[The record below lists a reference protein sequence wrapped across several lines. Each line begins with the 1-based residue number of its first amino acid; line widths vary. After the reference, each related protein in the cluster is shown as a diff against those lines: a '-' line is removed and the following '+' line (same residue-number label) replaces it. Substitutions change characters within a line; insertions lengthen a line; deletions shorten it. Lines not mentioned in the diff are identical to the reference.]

1 MRIENWELSHWPDQP
16 ARVVSSYNIYMQ
28 KISIVG
34 VPMDLGADRRG
45 VDMGPSALRYANLN
59 EKLVAL
65 GYEVQDL
72 GDLGVII
79 PETRHFGD
87 PHAKYLREIADACI
101 HLANLALKIRL
112 DDRTP
117 LVLGGDHS
125 IAVGTVSGV
134 AESFRR
140 EGKKI
145 GLMWFD
151 AHADFNTP
159 EISPSGNVHGMPM
172 AAIMGYGPPELT
184 QIFGFS
190 PKIAPE
196 HAVMI
201 GIREV
206 DAAERELVKKS
217 GVRVFTMKEIDR
229 RGIGAV
235 MDEAISVV
243 TRETDGFA
251 VTLDADFLDPYESP
265 GVATPV
271 RGGADYREAHL
282 AMEMIADT
290 KKMVS
295 FEITEIN
302 PILDVQN
309 KTAQFGTELIL
320 SAFGKQIL

>member
-1 MRIENWELSHWPDQP
+1 MS
-16 ARVVSSYNIYMQ
+16 

-45 VDMGPSALRYANLN
+45 VDMGPSALRYADLN
-59 EKLVAL
+59 EKLQAL
-65 GYEVQDL
+65 GYEVDDL
-72 GDLGVII
+72 GDLDVII

-87 PHAKYLREIADACI
+87 PHAKYLKEIADACT
-101 HLANLALKIRL
+101 HLANLVLEIHT
-112 DDRTP
+112 DHRTP
-117 LVLGGDHS
+117 IVLGGDHS
-125 IAVGTVSGV
+125 IAVGTMSGM

-140 EGKKI
+140 QNAKI

-159 EISPSGNVHGMPM
+159 QISPSGNVHGMPM
-172 AAIMGYGPPELT
+172 AAIMGYGPIELT
-184 QIFGFS
+184 RIFGFS
-190 PKIAPE
+190 PKIQPE
-196 HAVMI
+196 RAVMI

-206 DAAERELVKKS
+206 DPQERELVKSS

-229 RGIGAV
+229 RGIGSV
-235 MDEAISVV
+235 MDEALSIV
-243 TRETDGFA
+243 TKDTDGFS

-282 AMEMIADT
+282 AMEMVADT

-302 PILDVQN
+302 PILDVHN
-309 KTAQFGTELIL
+309 KTAHFGMELIL

>member
-1 MRIENWELSHWPDQP
+1 
-16 ARVVSSYNIYMQ
+16 MQ
-28 KISIVG
+28 KVSIVG

-45 VDMGPSALRYANLN
+45 VDMGPSALRYADLN
-59 EKLVAL
+59 ERLESL
-65 GYEVQDL
+65 GYEVEDL
-72 GDLGVII
+72 GDLDVII

-87 PHAKYLREIADACI
+87 PRAKYLREIADACV
-101 HLANLALKIRL
+101 HLANLVLGIRQQGH
-112 DDRTP
+112 TP

-125 IAVGTVSGV
+125 IAIGTVSGV

-140 EGKKI
+140 TGKKL
-145 GLMWFD
+145 GLLWFD

-172 AAIMGYGPPELT
+172 AAIMGYGPAELT
-184 QIFGFS
+184 KIFGFS
-190 PKIAPE
+190 PKIQPQ
-196 HAVMI
+196 HAVQI

-206 DAAERELVKKS
+206 DPAERQLVKDS
-217 GVRVFTMKEIDR
+217 GIRVFTMKDIDR
-229 RGIGAV
+229 RGIGSV
-235 MDEAISVV
+235 MDEALSIVS
-243 TRETDGFA
+243 TGTDGFA

-290 KKMVS
+290 QKMVS

-309 KTAQFGTELIL
+309 KTAHFGMELIL

>member
-1 MRIENWELSHWPDQP
+1 MS
-16 ARVVSSYNIYMQ
+16 

-45 VDMGPSALRYANLN
+45 VDMGPSALRYADLN
-59 EKLVAL
+59 EKLQAL
-65 GYEVQDL
+65 GYEVDDL
-72 GDLGVII
+72 GDLDVII

-87 PHAKYLREIADACI
+87 PHAKYLKEIADACT
-101 HLANLALKIRL
+101 HLANLVLEIHT
-112 DDRTP
+112 DHRTP
-117 LVLGGDHS
+117 IVLGGDHS
-125 IAVGTVSGV
+125 IAVGTISGM

-140 EGKKI
+140 QNRKI

-159 EISPSGNVHGMPM
+159 QISPSGNVHGMPM
-172 AAIMGYGPPELT
+172 AAIMGYGPIELT
-184 QIFGFS
+184 RIFGFS
-190 PKIAPE
+190 PKIQPE
-196 HAVMI
+196 RAVMI

-206 DAAERELVKKS
+206 DPQERELVKSS

-229 RGIGAV
+229 RGIGSV
-235 MDEAISVV
+235 MDEALSIV
-243 TRETDGFA
+243 TKDTDGFS

-282 AMEMIADT
+282 AMEMVADT

-295 FEITEIN
+295 FEIAEIN
-302 PILDVQN
+302 PILDVHN
-309 KTAQFGTELIL
+309 KTAHFGMELIL

>member
-1 MRIENWELSHWPDQP
+1 
-16 ARVVSSYNIYMQ
+16 MQ

-45 VDMGPSALRYANLN
+45 VDMGPSALRYADLN
-59 EKLVAL
+59 EKLHDL
-65 GYEVQDL
+65 GYEVEDL
-72 GDLGVII
+72 GDLDVII

-87 PHAKYLREIADACI
+87 PRAKYLKEIAEACT
-101 HLANLALKIRL
+101 HLANLTLEIREQG
-112 DDRTP
+112 RTP

-140 EGKKI
+140 KGKRI
-145 GLMWFD
+145 GLLWFD

-172 AAIMGYGPPELT
+172 AAIMGYGPIELT
-184 QIFGFS
+184 HIFGFS
-190 PKIAPE
+190 PKIQPE
-196 HAVMI
+196 CAAMI

-206 DAAERELVKKS
+206 DPEERELVKKS

-229 RGIGAV
+229 RGFGTV
-235 MDEAISVV
+235 MEEALSIV
-243 TRETDGFA
+243 TRGTDGFA
-251 VTLDADFLDPYESP
+251 TTLDADFLDPYESP

-290 KKMVS
+290 KKLVS

-309 KTAQFGTELIL
+309 KTAHFGMELIL

>member
-1 MRIENWELSHWPDQP
+1 
-16 ARVVSSYNIYMQ
+16 MQ
-28 KISIVG
+28 KISIIG

-45 VDMGPSALRYANLN
+45 VDMGPSALRYADLN
-59 EKLVAL
+59 EKLEAL

-72 GDLGVII
+72 GDLDVII
-79 PETRHFGD
+79 PETHHFGD
-87 PHAKYLREIADACI
+87 PRAKYLKEISDACN
-101 HLANLALKIRL
+101 HLANIVLEVRQSGRI
-112 DDRTP
+112 P

-134 AESFRR
+134 TESFRR
-140 EGKKI
+140 EGKQI
-145 GLMWFD
+145 GLLWFD

-159 EISPSGNVHGMPM
+159 DISPSGNVHGMPM
-172 AAIMGYGPPELT
+172 AGLMGYGPMQLT
-184 QIFGFS
+184 HIFGFS
-190 PKIAPE
+190 PKIQPE
-196 HAVMI
+196 HAVQI

-206 DAAERELVKKS
+206 DPEERQLVKKS
-217 GVRVFTMKEIDR
+217 GIRVFTMKEIDR
-229 RGIGAV
+229 RGIGTV
-235 MDEAISVV
+235 MDEALSIV
-243 TRETDGFA
+243 TKGTAGFA

-290 KKMVS
+290 NKMLS
-295 FEITEIN
+295 FEIAEIN
-302 PILDVQN
+302 PILDVHN

>member
-1 MRIENWELSHWPDQP
+1 
-16 ARVVSSYNIYMQ
+16 MQ

-34 VPMDLGADRRG
+34 VPMDLGVDRRG
-45 VDMGPSALRYANLN
+45 VDMGPSALRYADLN
-59 EKLVAL
+59 ERLQAL
-65 GYEVQDL
+65 GHDVHDM
-72 GDLGVII
+72 GDLDVII

-87 PHAKYLREIADACI
+87 PKAKYLKEIADACTQ
-101 HLANLALKIRL
+101 LANLVLQIRL
-112 DDRTP
+112 EGRTP

-134 AESFRR
+134 SECFRR
-140 EGKKI
+140 SGQKI
-145 GLMWFD
+145 GLLWFD

-159 EISPSGNVHGMPM
+159 DISPSGNVHGMPM
-172 AAIMGYGPPELT
+172 AAIMGYGPVELT
-184 QIFGFS
+184 HIFGFS
-190 PKIAPE
+190 PKILPE
-196 HAVMI
+196 HAVQI

-206 DAAERELVKKS
+206 DPQERELVKKS
-217 GVRVFTMKEIDR
+217 GIRVFTMKEIDR

-235 MDEAISVV
+235 MDEAVSIVS
-243 TRETDGFA
+243 RNTDGFA

-282 AMEMIADT
+282 AMEIIADT

-302 PILDVQN
+302 PILDVHN
-309 KTAQFGTELIL
+309 KTAHFGMELIL

>member
-1 MRIENWELSHWPDQP
+1 MSR
-16 ARVVSSYNIYMQ
+16 
-28 KISIVG
+28 ISIVG

-59 EKLVAL
+59 EKLKEL
-65 GYEVQDL
+65 GHEVQDL
-72 GDLGVII
+72 GDLDVII

-87 PHAKYLREIADACI
+87 PHAKYLKEIVDACR
-101 HLANLALKIRL
+101 HLANLVLEIR
-112 DDRTP
+112 DEGRTP

-125 IAVGTVSGV
+125 IALGTVSGV
-134 AESFRR
+134 SESFRR
-140 EGKKI
+140 HYQKL
-145 GLMWFD
+145 GLIWFD

-172 AAIMGYGPPELT
+172 AGIMGYGPTELT
-184 QIFGFS
+184 HILGFS
-190 PKIAPE
+190 PKIQPQ
-196 HAVMI
+196 HAVMV

-206 DAAERELVKKS
+206 DPAERELVKKS

-235 MDEAISVV
+235 MDEALSIV
-243 TRETDGFA
+243 TNGTDGFA
-251 VTLDADFLDPYESP
+251 ATLDADFLDPIESP

-271 RGGADYREAHL
+271 RGGANYREAHL
-282 AMEMIADT
+282 AMEMLADT

-309 KTAQFGTELIL
+309 KTAYFGMELIL

>member
-1 MRIENWELSHWPDQP
+1 
-16 ARVVSSYNIYMQ
+16 MQ

-34 VPMDLGADRRG
+34 VPMDLGVDRRG
-45 VDMGPSALRYANLN
+45 VDMGPSALRYADLN
-59 EKLVAL
+59 ERLQAL
-65 GYEVQDL
+65 GHEVHDL
-72 GDLGVII
+72 GDLDVII

-87 PHAKYLREIADACI
+87 PKAKYLKEIADACTQ
-101 HLANLALKIRL
+101 LANLVLQIRQEG
-112 DDRTP
+112 RTP

-134 AESFRR
+134 SECFRR
-140 EGKKI
+140 SGKKI
-145 GLMWFD
+145 GLIWFD

-159 EISPSGNVHGMPM
+159 DISPSGNVHGMPM
-172 AAIMGYGPPELT
+172 AAIMGYGPVELT
-184 QIFGFS
+184 HIFGFS
-190 PKIAPE
+190 PKILPE
-196 HAVMI
+196 HAVQI

-206 DAAERELVKKS
+206 DPQERELVKKS
-217 GVRVFTMKEIDR
+217 GIRVFTMKEIDR

-235 MDEAISVV
+235 MDEAVSIVS
-243 TRETDGFA
+243 RNTDGFA

-282 AMEMIADT
+282 AMEIIADT

-302 PILDVQN
+302 PILDVHN
-309 KTAQFGTELIL
+309 KTAHFGMELIL

>member
-1 MRIENWELSHWPDQP
+1 
-16 ARVVSSYNIYMQ
+16 
-28 KISIVG
+28 
-34 VPMDLGADRRG
+34 MDLGADRRG
-45 VDMGPSALRYANLN
+45 VDMGPSALRYADLN
-59 EKLVAL
+59 EKLQGL
-65 GYEVQDL
+65 GHEVEDL
-72 GDLGVII
+72 GDLDVII

-87 PHAKYLREIADACI
+87 PRAKYLKEIADACA
-101 HLANLALKIRL
+101 HLANLVLEIRQQG
-112 DDRTP
+112 RTP

-159 EISPSGNVHGMPM
+159 DISPSGNVHGMPM
-172 AAIMGYGPPELT
+172 AAIMGYGPVELT
-184 QIFGFS
+184 HILGFS
-190 PKIAPE
+190 PKIQTE
-196 HAVMI
+196 SAVMI

-206 DAAERELVKKS
+206 DPDERELVKKS

-235 MDEAISVV
+235 MDEAVSIV
-243 TRETDGFA
+243 TKNTDGYA

-282 AMEMIADT
+282 AMEIVADT

-309 KTAQFGTELIL
+309 KTAHFGTELIL

>member
-1 MRIENWELSHWPDQP
+1 MS
-16 ARVVSSYNIYMQ
+16 

-45 VDMGPSALRYANLN
+45 VDMGPSALRYADLN
-59 EKLVAL
+59 EKLQAL
-65 GYEVQDL
+65 GYEVDDL
-72 GDLGVII
+72 GDLDVII

-87 PHAKYLREIADACI
+87 PHAKYLKEIADACT
-101 HLANLALKIRL
+101 HLANLVLEIHT
-112 DDRTP
+112 DHRTP
-117 LVLGGDHS
+117 IVLGGDHS
-125 IAVGTVSGV
+125 IAVGTISGM

-140 EGKKI
+140 QNSKI

-159 EISPSGNVHGMPM
+159 QISPSGNVHGMPM
-172 AAIMGYGPPELT
+172 AAIMGYGPIELT
-184 QIFGFS
+184 HIFGFS
-190 PKIAPE
+190 PKIQPE
-196 HAVMI
+196 RAVMI

-206 DAAERELVKKS
+206 DPLERELVKSS

-229 RGIGAV
+229 RGIGSV
-235 MDEAISVV
+235 MDEALSIV
-243 TRETDGFA
+243 TKDTDGFS

-282 AMEMIADT
+282 AMEMVADT

-302 PILDVQN
+302 PILDVHN
-309 KTAQFGTELIL
+309 KTAHFGMELIL

>member
-1 MRIENWELSHWPDQP
+1 
-16 ARVVSSYNIYMQ
+16 MQ

-45 VDMGPSALRYANLN
+45 VDMGPSALRYADLN
-59 EKLVAL
+59 ERLQAL
-65 GYEVQDL
+65 GHDVHDM
-72 GDLGVII
+72 GDLDVII

-87 PHAKYLREIADACI
+87 PKAKYRKEIADACTQ
-101 HLANLALKIRL
+101 LANLVLQIRL
-112 DDRTP
+112 EGRTP

-134 AESFRR
+134 SECFRR
-140 EGKKI
+140 SGKKI
-145 GLMWFD
+145 GLIWFD

-159 EISPSGNVHGMPM
+159 DISPSGNVHGMPM
-172 AAIMGYGPPELT
+172 AAIMGYGPVELT

-190 PKIAPE
+190 PKILPE
-196 HAVMI
+196 HAVQI

-206 DAAERELVKKS
+206 DPQERELVKKS
-217 GVRVFTMKEIDR
+217 GIRVFTMKEIDR

-235 MDEAISVV
+235 MDEAVSIVS
-243 TRETDGFA
+243 RNTDGFA

-309 KTAQFGTELIL
+309 KTAHFGMELIL

>member
-1 MRIENWELSHWPDQP
+1 
-16 ARVVSSYNIYMQ
+16 MQ
-28 KISIVG
+28 KISIIG

-45 VDMGPSALRYANLN
+45 VDMGPSALRYADLN
-59 EKLVAL
+59 EKLEAL

-72 GDLGVII
+72 GDLDVII
-79 PETRHFGD
+79 PETHHFGD
-87 PHAKYLREIADACI
+87 PKAKYLKEISDACN
-101 HLANLALKIRL
+101 HLANLLLEVRQSGRI
-112 DDRTP
+112 P

-140 EGKKI
+140 EGKPI
-145 GLMWFD
+145 GLLWFD

-159 EISPSGNVHGMPM
+159 DISPSGNVHGMPM
-172 AAIMGYGPPELT
+172 AGLMGYGPMQLT
-184 QIFGFS
+184 HILGFS
-190 PKIAPE
+190 PKIQPE
-196 HAVMI
+196 HAVQI

-206 DAAERELVKKS
+206 DPDERQLVKKS
-217 GVRVFTMKEIDR
+217 GIRVFTMKEIDR
-229 RGIGAV
+229 RGIGTV
-235 MDEAISVV
+235 MDEALSIV
-243 TRETDGFA
+243 TKGTAGFA

-290 KKMVS
+290 NKMVS
-295 FEITEIN
+295 FEIAEIN
-302 PILDVQN
+302 PILDVHN

>member
-1 MRIENWELSHWPDQP
+1 MR
-16 ARVVSSYNIYMQ
+16 

-45 VDMGPSALRYANLN
+45 VDMGPSALRYADLN
-59 EKLVAL
+59 EKLQEL
-65 GYEVQDL
+65 GLEVEDL
-72 GDLGVII
+72 GDLDVII

-87 PHAKYLREIADACI
+87 PHAKYLKEIADACA
-101 HLANLALKIRL
+101 HLANLVLEVQQRGS
-112 DDRTP
+112 TP

-140 EGKKI
+140 QGKRI

-172 AAIMGYGPPELT
+172 ASIMGYGPIELT
-184 QIFGFS
+184 HILGFS
-190 PKIAPE
+190 PKIQPE
-196 HAVMI
+196 SAVMI

-206 DAAERELVKKS
+206 DPKERELVKQS
-217 GVRVFTMKEIDR
+217 GVRVFTMKEIDQ
-229 RGIGAV
+229 RGIGNV
-235 MDEAISVV
+235 MDEALSIV
-243 TRETDGFA
+243 TRDTDGFA

-282 AMEMIADT
+282 AMEMVADT
-290 KKMVS
+290 RRMVS

-302 PILDVQN
+302 PILDVHN
-309 KTAQFGTELIL
+309 KTAHFGMELIL

>member
-1 MRIENWELSHWPDQP
+1 
-16 ARVVSSYNIYMQ
+16 MQ
-28 KISIVG
+28 KVSIVG

-45 VDMGPSALRYANLN
+45 VDMGPSALRYADLN
-59 EKLVAL
+59 ERLESL
-65 GYEVQDL
+65 GYEVEDL
-72 GDLGVII
+72 GDLDVII

-87 PHAKYLREIADACI
+87 PRAKYLREIADACV
-101 HLANLALKIRL
+101 HLANLVLGIRQHGH
-112 DDRTP
+112 TP

-140 EGKKI
+140 NGKTL
-145 GLMWFD
+145 GLLWFD

-172 AAIMGYGPPELT
+172 AAIMGYGPAELT
-184 QIFGFS
+184 KIFGFS
-190 PKIAPE
+190 PKIQPQ
-196 HAVMI
+196 HAVQI

-206 DAAERELVKKS
+206 DPAERQLVKDS
-217 GVRVFTMKEIDR
+217 GIRVFTMKDIDR
-229 RGIGAV
+229 RGIGSV
-235 MDEAISVV
+235 MDEALSIVS
-243 TRETDGFA
+243 TSTDGFA

-290 KKMVS
+290 QKMVS

-309 KTAQFGTELIL
+309 KTAHFGMELIL

>member
-1 MRIENWELSHWPDQP
+1 MR
-16 ARVVSSYNIYMQ
+16 

-45 VDMGPSALRYANLN
+45 VDMGPSALRYADLN
-59 EKLVAL
+59 ETLQEL
-65 GYEVQDL
+65 GLEVEDL
-72 GDLGVII
+72 GDLDVII

-87 PHAKYLREIADACI
+87 PHAKYLKEIADACA
-101 HLANLALKIRL
+101 HLANLVLEIRQRG
-112 DDRTP
+112 RTP

-140 EGKKI
+140 EGKRI

-172 AAIMGYGPPELT
+172 ASIMGYGPVELT
-184 QIFGFS
+184 HILGFS
-190 PKIAPE
+190 PKIRRE
-196 HAVMI
+196 SAVMI

-206 DAAERELVKKS
+206 DPKERELVKQS
-217 GVRVFTMKEIDR
+217 GVRVFTMKEIDQ
-229 RGIGAV
+229 RGIGNV
-235 MDEAISVV
+235 MDEALTIV
-243 TRETDGFA
+243 TRDTDGFA
-251 VTLDADFLDPYESP
+251 VTLDADFLDPHESP

-271 RGGADYREAHL
+271 RGGADYRESHL

-290 KKMVS
+290 RKMVS

-302 PILDVQN
+302 PILDVHN
-309 KTAQFGTELIL
+309 KTAHFGMELIL

>member
-1 MRIENWELSHWPDQP
+1 MS
-16 ARVVSSYNIYMQ
+16 

-45 VDMGPSALRYANLN
+45 VDMGPSALRYADLN
-59 EKLVAL
+59 EKLQAL
-65 GYEVQDL
+65 GYEVDDL
-72 GDLGVII
+72 GDLDVII

-87 PHAKYLREIADACI
+87 PHAKYLKEITDACT
-101 HLANLALKIRL
+101 HLANLVLEIHT
-112 DDRTP
+112 DHRTP
-117 LVLGGDHS
+117 IVLGGDHS
-125 IAVGTVSGV
+125 IAVGTMSGM

-140 EGKKI
+140 QNGKI

-159 EISPSGNVHGMPM
+159 QISPSGNVHGMPM
-172 AAIMGYGPPELT
+172 AAIMGYGPIELT
-184 QIFGFS
+184 RIFGFS
-190 PKIAPE
+190 PKIQPE
-196 HAVMI
+196 RAVMI

-206 DAAERELVKKS
+206 DPQERELVKSS

-229 RGIGAV
+229 RGIGSV
-235 MDEAISVV
+235 MDEALSIV
-243 TRETDGFA
+243 TKDTDGFS

-282 AMEMIADT
+282 AMEMVADT

-295 FEITEIN
+295 FEIAEIN

-309 KTAQFGTELIL
+309 KTPHFGMELIL

>member
-1 MRIENWELSHWPDQP
+1 
-16 ARVVSSYNIYMQ
+16 
-28 KISIVG
+28 
-34 VPMDLGADRRG
+34 MD
-45 VDMGPSALRYANLN
+45 
-59 EKLVAL
+59 
-65 GYEVQDL
+65 
-72 GDLGVII
+72 VII

-87 PHAKYLREIADACI
+87 PRAKYLKEIADACT
-101 HLANLALKIRL
+101 HLANLVLEIRQQG
-112 DDRTP
+112 RMP

-125 IAVGTVSGV
+125 IAAGTVSGV
-134 AESFRR
+134 SESFRR
-140 EGKKI
+140 EKKKI
-145 GLMWFD
+145 GLLWFD

-172 AAIMGYGPPELT
+172 ASIMGYGPVELT
-184 QIFGFS
+184 HIFGFT
-190 PKIAPE
+190 PKILPQ
-196 HAVMI
+196 HAVQI

-206 DAAERELVKKS
+206 DPDERELVKKS
-217 GVRVFTMKEIDR
+217 GIRVFTMKEIDR

-235 MDEAISVV
+235 MDEAISLV
-243 TRETDGFA
+243 TKDTDGFA

-309 KTAQFGTELIL
+309 KTAHFGTELIL

>member
-1 MRIENWELSHWPDQP
+1 MS
-16 ARVVSSYNIYMQ
+16 

-45 VDMGPSALRYANLN
+45 VDMGPSALRYADLN
-59 EKLVAL
+59 EKLQAL
-65 GYEVQDL
+65 GYEVDDL
-72 GDLGVII
+72 GDLDVII

-87 PHAKYLREIADACI
+87 PHAKYLKEIADACT
-101 HLANLALKIRL
+101 HLANLVLEIHT
-112 DDRTP
+112 DHRTP
-117 LVLGGDHS
+117 IVLGGDHS
-125 IAVGTVSGV
+125 IAVGTMSGM

-140 EGKKI
+140 QNAKI

-159 EISPSGNVHGMPM
+159 QISPSGNVHGMPM
-172 AAIMGYGPPELT
+172 AAIMGYGPIELT
-184 QIFGFS
+184 HIFGFS
-190 PKIAPE
+190 PKIQPE
-196 HAVMI
+196 RAVMI

-206 DAAERELVKKS
+206 DPQERELVKSS

-229 RGIGAV
+229 RGIGSV
-235 MDEAISVV
+235 MDEALSIV
-243 TRETDGFA
+243 TKDTDGFS

-282 AMEMIADT
+282 AMEMVADT

-302 PILDVQN
+302 PILDVHN
-309 KTAQFGTELIL
+309 KTAHFGMELIL